1 MKPNRLSTKKHTLRF
16 AVILSALVLTGCA
29 STQSTTSSTSAS
41 SASSTV
47 STVSTSEESGADET
61 DSTGG
66 AMNGTIGSVIEA
78 NLSFKNK
85 DFYID
90 YSTEDTVKIDLS
102 APKEAD
108 GVKVSG
114 STVTITEAGTYVL
127 SGTLTDGQVIIDA
140 GDEDDVRLVLENASI
155 TCTTT
160 APIYAKN
167 ADKVIISLP
176 ENTESTVTDTV
187 TGTDGNDALTAAIFA
202 KCDLSVNGTG
212 TLNVNANAN
221 DGITSEDKLK
231 ITGGVLNITS
241 ADDGLVGK
249 DAVLMKD
256 GTVHITAS
264 GNGIKS
270 TKSDAD
276 KGYVYIGGGTVNI
289 TAEQDGIQ
297 AETSVLISA
306 GEVNVTAGGGANGE
320 QKTGNAMFGGAQSTT
335 TDETLSTKGIKAEA
349 ALDITGGT
357 VAVDSADDSLH
368 SNDSMTVSGGG
379 ITVKSGDDGLHAD
392 NTLTIED
399 GTIVV
404 EESCEG
410 LEAIDLTINDGT
422 IDVTASDDGL
432 NAAGSSVDG
441 GFGTAGADTLTVNG
455 GTLTVNASGDG
466 LDSNGALTI
475 NGGVVLGTGSSGML
489 KTPTT
494 DSKQN
499 TISVSCTGSA
509 GDTVEVKGA
518 DGNTLV
524 SAVAPKDFTN
534 VTFSTPDITEG
545 ETYTVYVNGT
555 ETASETCSGVVSGAT
570 GMGSFG
576 GGPGNMGD
584 RASNGGMGGQ
594 MPNGNSDGTTPPEM
608 PSGDSGITPPNGNG
622 GTPPQMPGNTPDT

>member
-1 MKPNRLSTKKHTLRF
+1 M
-16 AVILSALVLTGCA
+16 
-29 STQSTTSSTSAS
+29 
-41 SASSTV
+41 

-187 TGTDGNDALTAAIFA
+187 TGTDGNDELTAAIFA

-212 TLNVNANAN
+212 TLNVNAN

-249 DAVLMKD
+249 DAVLIKD

-270 TKSDAD
+270 TKSEAD

-297 AETSVLISA
+297 AETSVLVSA
-306 GEVNVTAGGGANGE
+306 GEVNITAGGGSANGE

-335 TDETLSTKGIKAEA
+335 TDETLVHEA
-349 ALDITGGT
+349 ASRPEHHQGGINGRFREQPRNDI
-357 VAVDSADDSLH
+357 
-368 SNDSMTVSGGG
+368 TVSGGG
-379 ITVKSGDDGLHAD
+379 ITVKSGDDGLQAD

-410 LEAIDLTINDGT
+410 LEAIDLTINGGT

-441 GFGTAGADTLTVNG
+441 GFGTAGADTITVNG

-475 NGGVVLGTGSSGML
+475 NGGTR
-489 KTPTT
+489 
-494 DSKQN
+494 
-499 TISVSCTGSA
+499 GSA
-509 GDTVEVKGA
+509 APPVTA
-518 DGNTLV
+518 TAHLTATACLPSTAQAV
-524 SAVAPKDFTN
+524 SHRQLRHAEDPHNGFQ
-534 VTFSTPDITEG
+534 TEHDQRQLHRQRG
-545 ETYTVYVNGT
+545 
-555 ETASETCSGVVSGAT
+555 
-570 GMGSFG
+570 
-576 GGPGNMGD
+576 
-584 RASNGGMGGQ
+584 
-594 MPNGNSDGTTPPEM
+594 
-608 PSGDSGITPPNGNG
+608 
-622 GTPPQMPGNTPDT
+622 

>member
-127 SGTLTDGQVIIDA
+127 SGTLTDGQIIIDA

-176 ENTESTVTDTV
+176 ENTESTMTDTV

-270 TKSDAD
+270 TKSETD

-306 GEVNVTAGGGANGE
+306 GEVNITAGGGANGE

-357 VAVDSADDSLH
+357 VTVDSADDSLH

-392 NTLTIED
+392 NTL
-399 GTIVV
+399 
-404 EESCEG
+404 
-410 LEAIDLTINDGT
+410 T

-475 NGGVVLGTGSSGML
+475 NGGTVYVSGPTGDGNGTFDCDGVFTINGGVALGTGSSGML
-489 KTPTT
+489 KIPTT

-518 DGNTLV
+518 DGDTLV
-524 SAVAPKDFTN
+524 SAVAPKSFTN
-534 VTFSTPDITEG
+534 VMFSTPDITEG

-555 ETASETCSGVVSGAT
+555 EAASETCSGVVSGAT

-576 GGPGNMGD
+576 GGPGNMGGQ
-584 RASNGGMGGQ
+584 APNGGMGGQ
-594 MPNGNSDGTTPPEM
+594 MPNGNSDG
-608 PSGDSGITPPNGNG
+608 ITPPNGTG
-622 GTPPQMPGNTPDT
+622 GTPPQMPGNTSDT

>member
-1 MKPNRLSTKKHTLRF
+1 MKPNCLSTKKHTLRF

-155 TCTTT
+155 TCATT

-249 DAVLMKD
+249 DAVLIKN

-270 TKSDAD
+270 TKSEAD
-276 KGYVYIGGGTVNI
+276 KGYVYIGGGTMNI

-357 VAVDSADDSLH
+357 
-368 SNDSMTVSGGG
+368 
-379 ITVKSGDDGLHAD
+379 
-392 NTLTIED
+392 
-399 GTIVV
+399 
-404 EESCEG
+404 
-410 LEAIDLTINDGT
+410 
-422 IDVTASDDGL
+422 
-432 NAAGSSVDG
+432 
-441 GFGTAGADTLTVNG
+441 
-455 GTLTVNASGDG
+455 LTVNASGDG

-475 NGGVVLGTGSSGML
+475 NGGTVYVSGPTGDGNGTFDCDGVFTINGGVVLGTGSSGML
-489 KTPTT
+489 KTPAT

-524 SAVAPKDFTN
+524 SAVAPKSFMN
-534 VTFSTPDITEG
+534 VMFSTPDITEG

-555 ETASETCSGVVSGAT
+555 EAASETCSGVVSGAT

-576 GGPGNMGD
+576 GGPGNMGGQ
-584 RASNGGMGGQ
+584 APNGGMGGQ
-594 MPNGNSDGTTPPEM
+594 MPNGN
-608 PSGDSGITPPNGNG
+608 G
-622 GTPPQMPGNTPDT
+622 GTPPQMQGNTSDT

>member
-16 AVILSALVLTGCA
+16 AVILSALILAGCA
-29 STQSTTSSTSAS
+29 STQSTTSFTSAS

-187 TGTDGNDALTAAIFA
+187 TGTDGNDEITAAIFA

-249 DAVLMKD
+249 DAVLIKD

-270 TKSDAD
+270 TKSVAD

-306 GEVNVTAGGGANGE
+306 GEVNVIAGGGANGE

-357 VAVDSADDSLH
+357 VTVDSADDSLH
-368 SNDSMTVSGGG
+368 SNDSMTVSDGG

-392 NTLTIED
+392 NTLTIEN
-399 GTIVV
+399 GTVTV

-410 LEAIDLTINDGT
+410 LEAIDLTIN
-422 IDVTASDDGL
+422 
-432 NAAGSSVDG
+432 G
-441 GFGTAGADTLTVNG
+441 GM
-455 GTLTVNASGDG
+455 LTVNASGDG
-466 LDSNGALTI
+466 LDSNGALTINGGTVYVSGPTGDGDGTFDCDGVFTI

-509 GDTVEVKGA
+509 GDTVEVKDA

-524 SAVAPKDFTN
+524 SAVAPKSFTN
-534 VTFSTPDITEG
+534 VMFSTPDITEG

-555 ETASETCSGVVSGAT
+555 EAASETCSGVVSGAT

-576 GGPGNMGD
+576 GGPGNCVK
-584 RASNGGMGGQ
+584 
-594 MPNGNSDGTTPPEM
+594 
-608 PSGDSGITPPNGNG
+608 I
-622 GTPPQMPGNTPDT
+622 

>member
-16 AVILSALVLTGCA
+16 AVILSALILAGCA

-47 STVSTSEESGADET
+47 STASTSEESGADET

-160 APIYAKN
+160 EPVYAKN

-187 TGTDGNDALTAAIFA
+187 TGTDGDDELTAAIFA

-231 ITGGVLNITS
+231 ITGGILNITS
-241 ADDGLVGK
+241 ADDSLVGK
-249 DAVLMKD
+249 DAVLIKD

-270 TKSDAD
+270 TKSEAD

-306 GEVNVTAGGGANGE
+306 GEVNVTAGGGSANGE

-349 ALDITGGT
+349 ALDVTGGT
-357 VAVDSADDSLH
+357 VTVDSADDSLH

-392 NTLTIED
+392 NTLTIAD

-410 LEAIDLTINDGT
+410 LEAINLTINGGT

-441 GFGTAGADTLTVNG
+441 DGTFDC
-455 GTLTVNASGDG
+455 DG
-466 LDSNGALTI
+466 VFTI

-524 SAVAPKDFTN
+524 SAVAPKSFTN

-555 ETASETCSGVVSGAT
+555 EAASETCSGVVSGAT

-576 GGPGNMGD
+576 GGPGNMGGQ
-584 RASNGGMGGQ
+584 APNGGMGGQ
-594 MPNGNSDGTTPPEM
+594 VPNGNRV
-608 PSGDSGITPPNGNG
+608 GITPPNGNS
-622 GTPPQMPGNTPDT
+622 GTPPQMPGNTSDT

>member
-1 MKPNRLSTKKHTLRF
+1 MKPNRLSMKKHTLRF
-16 AVILSALVLTGCA
+16 AVILSALILAGCA

-90 YSTEDTVKIDLS
+90 YSMEDTVKIDLS

-127 SGTLTDGQVIIDA
+127 SGTLTDGQIIIDA

-176 ENTESTVTDTV
+176 ENTESTVADTV
-187 TGTDGNDALTAAIFA
+187 TGADGNDALTAAIFA

-249 DAVLMKD
+249 DAVLIKD

-270 TKSDAD
+270 TKFEAD

-289 TAEQDGIQ
+289 TAGQDGIQ

-306 GEVNVTAGGGANGE
+306 GEVNVTAGGANGE

-349 ALDITGGT
+349 ALNITGGT
-357 VAVDSADDSLH
+357 VTVDSADDSLH

-379 ITVKSGDDGLHAD
+379 ITV
-392 NTLTIED
+392 
-399 GTIVV
+399 
-404 EESCEG
+404 
-410 LEAIDLTINDGT
+410 
-422 IDVTASDDGL
+422 
-432 NAAGSSVDG
+432 
-441 GFGTAGADTLTVNG
+441 
-455 GTLTVNASGDG
+455 NASGDG
-466 LDSNGALTI
+466 LDSNGALTINGGTVYVSGPTGDGNGTFDCDGVFTI

-576 GGPGNMGD
+576 GGLGNMGG
-584 RASNGGMGGQ
+584 RAPNGGMGGQ
-594 MPNGNSDGTTPPEM
+594 MPNGNSD
-608 PSGDSGITPPNGNG
+608 GITPPNGNG
-622 GTPPQMPGNTPDT
+622 GTPPQMPGNTSDT

>member
-16 AVILSALVLTGCA
+16 AVILSTLILAGCA

-155 TCTTT
+155 TCATT

-249 DAVLMKD
+249 DAVLIKN

-270 TKSDAD
+270 TKSEAD
-276 KGYVYIGGGTVNI
+276 KGYVYIGGGTMNI

-357 VAVDSADDSLH
+357 VTVDSADDSLH

-392 NTLTIED
+392 NTLTIGD

-410 LEAIDLTINDGT
+410 LEAINLTINGGT

-432 NAAGSSVDG
+432 NAA
-441 GFGTAGADTLTVNG
+441 
-455 GTLTVNASGDG
+455 
-466 LDSNGALTI
+466 
-475 NGGVVLGTGSSGML
+475 GSSGML

-518 DGNTLV
+518 DGDTLV
-524 SAVAPKDFTN
+524 SAVAPKSFTN
-534 VTFSTPDITEG
+534 VMFSTPDITEG

-555 ETASETCSGVVSGAT
+555 EAASETCSGVVSGAT

-576 GGPGNMGD
+576 GGPGNMGG
-584 RASNGGMGGQ
+584 RAPNGGMGGQ
-594 MPNGNSDGTTPPEM
+594 M
-608 PSGDSGITPPNGNG
+608 PNGNG
-622 GTPPQMPGNTPDT
+622 GTPPQMPGNTSDT

>member
-85 DFYID
+85 DFYIN
-90 YSTEDTVKIDLS
+90 YSTEGTVKIDLS

-127 SGTLTDGQVIIDA
+127 SGTLTDGQIIIDA
-140 GDEDDVRLVLENASI
+140 GNEDDVRLVLENASI

-160 APIYAKN
+160 APVYAKT

-187 TGTDGNDALTAAIFA
+187 TGTDGNDELTAAIFA

-256 GTVHITAS
+256 GAVHITAS

-270 TKSDAD
+270 TKSEAD

-306 GEVNVTAGGGANGE
+306 GEVNITAGGGANGE

-335 TDETLSTKGIKAEA
+335 TDETLSAKGVKAEA
-349 ALDITGGT
+349 ALDIT
-357 VAVDSADDSLH
+357 
-368 SNDSMTVSGGG
+368 
-379 ITVKSGDDGLHAD
+379 GDDGLHAD

-410 LEAIDLTINDGT
+410 LEAIDLTINGGT

-432 NAAGSSVDG
+432 NAAGSSGDG
-441 GFGTAGADTLTVNG
+441 GFGTAGADTITVNG

-466 LDSNGALTI
+466 LDSNGALTINGGTVYVSGPTGDGDGTFDCDGVFTI

-524 SAVAPKDFTN
+524 SAVAPKSFTN
-534 VTFSTPDITEG
+534 VMFSTPDITED

-555 ETASETCSGVVSGAT
+555 EAASETCSGVVSGAT

-576 GGPGNMGD
+576 GGPGNMGGQ
-584 RASNGGMGGQ
+584 APNGGMGDQ

-608 PSGDSGITPPNGNG
+608 SSGDSGMTPPNGNG
-622 GTPPQMPGNTPDT
+622 GTPPQMPSNTSDT

>member
-16 AVILSALVLTGCA
+16 AVILSALILAGCA
-29 STQSTTSSTSAS
+29 STQSTPSSTSAS

-155 TCTTT
+155 ICTTT

-187 TGTDGNDALTAAIFA
+187 TGTDGNDELTAAIFA

-249 DAVLMKD
+249 DAVLIKD

-270 TKSDAD
+270 TKSEAD

-306 GEVNVTAGGGANGE
+306 GEVNITAGGGSANGE

-357 VAVDSADDSLH
+357 V
-368 SNDSMTVSGGG
+368 TV
-379 ITVKSGDDGLHAD
+379 
-392 NTLTIED
+392 
-399 GTIVV
+399 
-404 EESCEG
+404 
-410 LEAIDLTINDGT
+410 
-422 IDVTASDDGL
+422 
-432 NAAGSSVDG
+432 
-441 GFGTAGADTLTVNG
+441 
-455 GTLTVNASGDG
+455 
-466 LDSNGALTI
+466 DSNGALTINGGTVYVSGPTGDGDGTFDCDGVFTI

-524 SAVAPKDFTN
+524 SAVAPKSFTN

-555 ETASETCSGVVSGAT
+555 EAASETCSGVVSGAT

-576 GGPGNMGD
+576 GGPGNMGGQ
-584 RASNGGMGGQ
+584 APNGGMGGQ
-594 MPNGNSDGTTPPEM
+594 MPNGNSDGITPLEM

-622 GTPPQMPGNTPDT
+622 GTPPQMPGNTSDT